1 YFKTMENLKES
12 FKKFAEKSTRAIIYN
27 GDDKNTVDA
36 LKDIKK
42 EKITFGFNLNNTFYA
57 SDIIV
62 ENCRS
67 NFIIYKNKKMFCKI
81 SLKVPGN
88 HNILNALA
96 AIACADYENVP
107 IDKITS
113 ALEDFKGAGRRFEHK
128 GDFNGISL
136 YDDYAHHPAEIEVT
150 LNAAKTMGFKNI
162 WTVFQ
167 PFTFSRTKMLLNDF
181 SKALKIADKVVLA
194 PIMGS
199 REINIYDIYSS
210 DLGDLINNSICLD
223 TFEEIADYIKNNA
236 KSGDMVITLGCGDI
250 YKAGKL
256 MLK

>member
-1 YFKTMENLKES
+1 
-12 FKKFAEKSTRAIIYN
+12 
-27 GDDKNTVDA
+27 
-36 LKDIKK
+36 
-42 EKITFGFNLNNTFYA
+42 
-57 SDIIV
+57 
-62 ENCRS
+62 
-67 NFIIYKNKKMFCKI
+67 
-81 SLKVPGN
+81 
-88 HNILNALA
+88 
-96 AIACADYENVP
+96 
-107 IDKITS
+107 
-113 ALEDFKGAGRRFEHK
+113 
-128 GDFNGISL
+128 
-136 YDDYAHHPAEIEVT
+136 
-150 LNAAKTMGFKNI
+150 KTMGFKNI
-162 WTVFQ
+162 WAVFQ